1 MEATGRKPCRALDLF
16 YACDL
21 AFCLSLLAFRFS
33 IPPKKKAFCFPA
45 ELAGWSK
52 AVGRCAQRIV
62 HAAKFGKLPCGQRLR
77 PVVNR
82 LRVVHGLLPLRAAHC
97 PQRRLTNTCK
107 DLFEWI
113 HENKYMGL
121 KAAPLQA
128 TFYGACYRL
137 HVVNPLPITRE
148 AITDYTCFCYRLHVD
163 NVGRFACSPWGT
175 RLCGIVTDYTW
186 ISRVIHRVT
195 PTAKCFL

>member
-21 AFCLSLLAFRFS
+21 AFCLSPFAFQILKEKSFS
-33 IPPKKKAFCFPA
+33 FPG

-82 LRVVHGLLPLRAAHC
+82 LRVVHGLLPLRVAHC

-107 DLFEWI
+107 DLFEGI
-113 HENKYMGL
+113 HENNTWGKRGNRYRPR
-121 KAAPLQA
+121 AA
-128 TFYGACYRL
+128 RL
-137 HVVNPLPITRE
+137 V
-148 AITDYTCFCYRLHVD
+148 TDYTC
-163 NVGRFACSPWGT
+163 
-175 RLCGIVTDYTW
+175 
-186 ISRVIHRVT
+186 
-195 PTAKCFL
+195 